1 MTTKPN
7 DSASLWVDPDDVL
20 MIVLCGGDKT
30 TQAQDIK
37 TAKHIAADWRA
48 EP

>member
-7 DSASLWVDPDDVL
+7 DSASLWVDPDEVRR
-20 MIVLCGGDKT
+20 IVLCGGEKS
-30 TQAQDIK
+30 TQAQGIK
-37 TAKHIAADWRA
+37 TAKHMAADWRA